1 MSAAIKLGHL
11 DDMALFVEVVKAKSF
26 RGAAGVLGTPNS
38 TVSRRISAL
47 EKALG
52 LRLLHRT
59 TRRIELTEAGQ
70 LYFERSKRI
79 VEEAR
84 LAHVELGEMLARPT
98 GLLRVSLPVDFA
110 ITYLAPV
117 IADFARLYP
126 EITFDIDLTSRRIDL
141 VSEPVDVVVR
151 IGEPADSH
159 LIARPLALLQP
170 QLYASARYL
179 EARGDPK
186 TPADLAGHDCLGM
199 IGAGSWTLV
208 SGTESHRIRVS
219 GRFQLNNVGMIKRL
233 SMYDMGVILMPQEI
247 VADAIRS
254 GKLRRILP
262 DWQGKPVPV
271 YALTETRL
279 LPAKTQRFVDIMRK
293 KLASRR

>member
-126 EITFDIDLTSRRIDL
+126 EITLTS
-141 VSEPVDVVVR
+141 
-151 IGEPADSH
+151 
-159 LIARPLALLQP
+159 
-170 QLYASARYL
+170 
-179 EARGDPK
+179 
-186 TPADLAGHDCLGM
+186 T
-199 IGAGSWTLV
+199 
-208 SGTESHRIRVS
+208 
-219 GRFQLNNVGMIKRL
+219 
-233 SMYDMGVILMPQEI
+233 
-247 VADAIRS
+247 
-254 GKLRRILP
+254 
-262 DWQGKPVPV
+262 
-271 YALTETRL
+271 
-279 LPAKTQRFVDIMRK
+279 
-293 KLASRR
+293 

>member
-1 MSAAIKLGHL
+1 
-11 DDMALFVEVVKAKSF
+11 
-26 RGAAGVLGTPNS
+26 
-38 TVSRRISAL
+38 
-47 EKALG
+47 
-52 LRLLHRT
+52 
-59 TRRIELTEAGQ
+59 LTEAGQ

-186 TPADLAGHDCLGM
+186 TPEDLARHDCLGM
-199 IGAGSWTLV
+199 IGVGSWTLV